1 MTSVLIIG
9 FGPFPGAP
17 HNPSADLV
25 RMMGKRR
32 RAKFAGARIITAVL
46 PTSYAAVRDEL
57 PRLLRENDPDAVLFF
72 GLASRT
78 RYLRIERRAV
88 NAVTNFYPDMT
99 RAKSATRT
107 FMPGLP
113 AVLAV
118 RANVIRLV
126 HAARLA
132 GADARLSRDAG
143 RYICNAALYSALH
156 AARGGRPLVA
166 FVHIPRPQ
174 ARVRSDAMRRQTRP
188 SLEMLARAG
197 DAILA
202 ALLAEA
208 RRG

>member
-1 MTSVLIIG
+1 
-9 FGPFPGAP
+9 
-17 HNPSADLV
+17 
-25 RMMGKRR
+25 MMGKRR

-72 GLASRT
+72 GLASRA

-113 AVLAV
+113 AVIAV

-132 GADARLSRDAG
+132 GVEARLSRDAG

>member
-1 MTSVLIIG
+1 MTSVLVIG

-17 HNPSADLV
+17 HTPSADLV
-25 RMMGKRR
+25 RMLGKRR
-32 RAKFAGARIITAVL
+32 RPEFADARIITAVL

-113 AVLAV
+113 AVIAV

-132 GADARLSRDAG
+132 GVEARLSRDAG
-143 RYICNAALYSALH
+143 RSICNAALYSALH